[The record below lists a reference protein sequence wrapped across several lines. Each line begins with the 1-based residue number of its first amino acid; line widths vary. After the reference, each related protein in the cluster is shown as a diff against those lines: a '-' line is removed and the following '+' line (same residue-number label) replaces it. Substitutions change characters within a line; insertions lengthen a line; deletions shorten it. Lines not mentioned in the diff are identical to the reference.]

1 MTLTY
6 HNINC
11 NTNRRRFSG
20 LSEDGKQFLQRYN
33 IKVRDYFG
41 LKCLGCC
48 FAYLIERGYKETPN
62 LSFDHVCY
70 SSHDLAVPGAS
81 IPDLVSSFVKVP
93 SKPGGRNGQIATGP
107 DLNLGK
113 MMVRPFADS
122 RTYQLYSEAAGGLSV
137 GFLARARMESV
148 AIEVVKPEELVEIY
162 FNFADAAL
170 VELYREEKGLPSL
183 SRPKVNGYLLLRRPQ
198 ESQAMT
204 MPIQSLE

>member
-11 NTNRRRFSG
+11 NTNRRRCSG
-20 LSEDGKQFLQRYN
+20 LSEDGEQFLQRYN
-33 IKVRDYFG
+33 IEVPRYFG

-48 FAYLIERGYKETPN
+48 FAYLIKRGYKETPN
-62 LSFDHVCY
+62 LSFDRVCY

-81 IPDLVSSFVKVP
+81 IRDLVSSFVKVP
-93 SKPGGRNGQIATGP
+93 RKPGGRNGQIATGP

-162 FNFADAAL
+162 FNYADAAL
-170 VELYREEKGLPSL
+170 VELYREKKGLPSL
-183 SRPKVNGYLLLRRPQ
+183 SRPMVNGFLLLRRPQ
-198 ESQAMT
+198 EFQAKENAN
-204 MPIQSLE
+204 PIT